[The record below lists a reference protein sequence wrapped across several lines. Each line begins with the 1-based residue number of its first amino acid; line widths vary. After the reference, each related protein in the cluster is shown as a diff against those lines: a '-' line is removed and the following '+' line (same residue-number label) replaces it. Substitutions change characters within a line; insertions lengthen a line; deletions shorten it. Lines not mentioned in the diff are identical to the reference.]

1 MGINLF
7 KKAIIVVPV
16 RLNSTRLNQKA
27 LAEIG
32 GKPMILRVLEQC
44 LKTFNRSDLVLCT
57 DSKNLTILAKQ
68 VGVKSLLTNSSC
80 SSGSERIASV
90 IDKIISIAWEGVN
103 MSEEKGKG
111 KIVDIKKQTL
121 VINVQ
126 GDQPFIDPE
135 VIKEMKDFC
144 FSKNEIPKVVTPIYK
159 LSKESIHDPAVVKTL
174 INQDEKAI
182 YFSRAA
188 IPYIRDQKEDN
199 WYKFYDYWGHVGIY
213 GYRADILSNW
223 NNFPISYL
231 EKSENL
237 EQLRLIDAGVEIST
251 FPVKGDFLS
260 IDTQAQLDIARKIL
274 IDK

>member
-57 DSKNLTILAKQ
+57 DSKNLTIVAKQ

-126 GDQPFIDPE
+126 GDQPLIDPE

-174 INQDEKAI
+174 INQDEKVI